1 MKTISTFLA
10 GAILFAAGQ
19 TAEAQNFLQLYQRVN
34 PAVAVIN
41 TVERGAGAAGGQV
54 AFQGLGSGV
63 LIDSTQ
69 VMTAAHVVQ
78 TADLVEVQFVTGEK
92 IYANIIA
99 SDPSRDLAL
108 LELEHEPMDIR
119 PARLGDSDDARV
131 GSQVFV
137 VGAPLGLS
145 HTLTVGYLSAR
156 RGGEAAGG
164 TLADDVVILQT
175 DAAINQGNSGG
186 PMFNLDGEVIG
197 IVSYIMSQSGG
208 FEGLGFA
215 IASNTARSV
224 LLERNSFWS
233 GISFV
238 PLTNDLARLLNLP
251 TAAGFLVQSVA
262 LNSPAQRAGLRPS
275 TVPANINGADLLLG
289 GDIVL
294 AVDGIAV
301 GEPDARSRILDRLSS
316 LSSGASVTIDV
327 LRLGQ
332 LEQLRYFHLE

>member
-1 MKTISTFLA
+1 MFLT
-10 GAILFAAGQ
+10 GAMLFAAGH
-19 TAEAQNFLQLYQRVN
+19 AAVAQDFLQLYRRVN

-41 TVERGAGAAGGQV
+41 TVERGASPAGGQV
-54 AFQGLGSGV
+54 SFQGLGSGV
-63 LIDSTQ
+63 LIDGTQ

-78 TADLVEVQFVTGEK
+78 TADLVEVQFVTGEA
-92 IYANIIA
+92 IYANVIA

-108 LELEHEPMDIR
+108 LELEREPMDIV
-119 PARLGDSDDARV
+119 PARLGDSDVADV

-137 VGAPLGLS
+137 VGAPLGLTHS
-145 HTLTVGYLSAR
+145 LTVGYLSAR
-156 RGGEAAGG
+156 RSGEAAGG

-186 PMFNLDGEVIG
+186 PMFNMDGEVIG

-215 IASNTARSV
+215 IASNTARNV

-238 PLTNDLARLLNLP
+238 PITNDLARLLNLP
-251 TAAGFLVQSVA
+251 TAAGFLVQNVA

-275 TVPANINGADLLLG
+275 TVPANINGTELFLG

-294 AVDGIAV
+294 AVDDIAV
-301 GEPDARSRILDRLSS
+301 SEPDARNRILERLSS
-316 LSSGASVTIDV
+316 LSSGSRITIDV

-332 LEQLRYFHLE
+332 LQQLSYLHLD